1 MCCVPER
8 ADRSL
13 SIQEKSMN
21 RKTKNLAAA
30 LLLSSAL
37 PAIAADLPSFGMK
50 DSPAASGSWTGF
62 YVGAN
67 GGYGWDSKLNFRDT
81 INADGATTLAGGVMP
96 AGAFGGITIGANWQV
111 SGFVF
116 GLETDLDLAN
126 IADDSAVAVCATS
139 SATCPVDPTTSL
151 HSTIDWFGTL
161 RARAGLPLTP
171 NFLLYGTGGLAYGGV
186 STRGA
191 SDGYSFK
198 NDTTRVG
205 WAAGAG
211 AEWKVSPGWSLRG
224 EWLYLDLGGQGL
236 GDLLNGNGTAAAV
249 ASASSP
255 DNAVN
260 MIRFG
265 LVYKIGADWRHP
277 VE

>member
-1 MCCVPER
+1 
-8 ADRSL
+8 
-13 SIQEKSMN
+13 MN
-21 RKTKNLAAA
+21 HIKTLAAA

-37 PAIAADLPSFGMK
+37 PAAAADLPSFGMK
-50 DSPAASGSWTGF
+50 DGPAASGSWTGF
-62 YVGAN
+62 YAGAN
-67 GGYGWDSKLNFRDT
+67 GGYGWDSKLNFKDAITPADT
-81 INADGATTLAGGVMP
+81 GAIALAGGVMP
-96 AGAFGGITIGANWQV
+96 AGAFGGITVGANWQV
-111 SGFVF
+111 SNFVF

-126 IADDSAVAVCATS
+126 IADDSAS
-139 SATCPVDPTTSL
+139 SSVISL

-171 NFLLYGTGGLAYGGV
+171 NFLLYGTGGLAYGGI
-186 STRGA
+186 STRA
-191 SDGYSFK
+191 VTADYSFK
-198 NDTTRVG
+198 ADTTRVG

-236 GDLLNGNGTAAAV
+236 GDILNGAGTV
-249 ASASSP
+249 TSASSP
-255 DNAVN
+255 DNAIN

>member
-1 MCCVPER
+1 
-8 ADRSL
+8 
-13 SIQEKSMN
+13 MN
-21 RKTKNLAAA
+21 RKTKTLAAA

-37 PAIAADLPSFGMK
+37 PAAAADLPTFGMK
-50 DSPAASGSWTGF
+50 DGPAASGSWTGF

-67 GGYGWDSKLNFRDT
+67 GGYGWDSKLNFQDV
-81 INADGATTLAGGVMP
+81 IVPGSGATDTNLAGGVVP
-96 AGAFGGITIGANWQV
+96 AGALGGITIGANWQV

-126 IADDSAVAVCATS
+126 IADDSVICAGSSTS
-139 SATCPVDPTTSL
+139 CSTTGTAL

-161 RARAGLPLTP
+161 RARAGLPLTSS
-171 NFLLYGTGGLAYGGV
+171 FLLYGTGGLAYGGV
-186 STRGA
+186 STRGTT
-191 SDGYSFK
+191 DNYSFK

-236 GDLLNGNGTAAAV
+236 GDVLGGTV
-249 ASASSP
+249 TSATTP

-265 LVYKIGADWRHP
+265 LVYKIGADWTHP
-277 VE
+277 VQ